1 MTDDQKWILGLGVV
15 ILLAIGGTSAGMTW
29 HFNSR
34 IDRIDNRLD
43 SHVKSINENLKDL
56 AIKVETNSVNMRNI
70 EIRVGNLEAD
80 VRNLDAEIE
89 RFGQGHEKLVG
100 YVEGRTADGA
110 RGPWRGPGGA
120 AIDADVGAF
129 ILSDLLARQAL
140 AAFRTRR
147 LTAAGSV
154 LGLDDIRAIAL
165 EQGWAVALEPGV
177 AAGVARG
184 WFERADA
191 DALRLTEKGAVQ
203 L

>member
-1 MTDDQKWILGLGVV
+1 MEQNNK
-15 ILLAIGGTSAGMTW
+15 
-29 HFNSR
+29 
-34 IDRIDNRLD
+34 
-43 SHVKSINENLKDL
+43 NLKDL
-56 AIKVETNSVNMRNI
+56 ALQIGKINANMKNI

-89 RFGQGHEKLVG
+89 RFGQRHEKLVG